1 MYKDEKTSKLAEMPI
16 PKLLT
21 EMSIP
26 AIIGMLVTAV
36 YNIVD
41 TIFVGRIG
49 TEAIG
54 AVTIAFPLFMVIS
67 AIGLAFGIGS
77 GSYISRLLGEDN
89 KEMANRVSSTSII
102 TTFIVGI
109 LFASFGLY
117 YLRPLLRMFG
127 AIDVIMPYA
136 VNYTAIIII
145 GSIFTMSNM
154 NMNNMVRAEGSAKMS
169 MIALSSGAVLNIIL
183 DPILIFYFNMG
194 ITGASTATVISQ
206 AVSTVMLISF
216 YNSERSVL
224 DFKFKNFKPTFSIY
238 AEIMKIGVPT
248 LIRQLLSSVAMTVLN
263 NMAAVYGAAAVA
275 SIGIINRVFS
285 FGFFVIAGF
294 TQGFQPVAGFNFGAR
309 KIERLKESI
318 KVTMQ
323 RTTIFGVTL
332 FIAFFFFNRE
342 VISLFS
348 GDPEVIDIAASGL
361 RLYALILPLLGFA
374 ITSNTLFQALG
385 HGIPATILSL
395 SRQGFFFIPAIYF
408 LSNNF
413 GLQGLFMA
421 QPTADGLTFILAGG
435 LFVYVYREIKELE
448 AEEKSRDL
456 KGQDWHKD
464 RNIKLKCSE
473 ESA

>member
-1 MYKDEKTSKLAEMPI
+1 MYKDEKTRKLAEMPI

-54 AVTIAFPLFMVIS
+54 AVTIAFPLFMIVS

-77 GSYISRLLGEDN
+77 ASFISRLLGEDN
-89 KEMANRVSSTSII
+89 KKMANQVSATSII
-102 TTFIVGI
+102 TTFIIGI
-109 LFASFGLY
+109 VFAAFGLY
-117 YLRPLLRMFG
+117 YLRPILRLFG
-127 AIDVIMPYA
+127 ATDAIMPYA

-169 MIALSSGAVLNIIL
+169 MVALSTGAILNIIL
-183 DPILIFYFNMG
+183 DPILIFTFNMG
-194 ITGASTATVISQ
+194 IAGASTATVIAQ
-206 AVSTVMLISF
+206 AVSTVMLIAF
-216 YNSERSVL
+216 YKSDHSVL
-224 DFKFKNFKPTFSIY
+224 DFKLREFKPSIAIY
-238 AEIMKIGVPT
+238 AEIMKIGIPT
-248 LIRQLLSSVAMTVLN
+248 LIRQLLSSVAMTLLN

-275 SIGIINRVFS
+275 SIGIINRVFA
-285 FGFFVIAGF
+285 FGFYVIAGF

-309 KIERLKESI
+309 QIGRLKDSI
-318 KVTMQ
+318 KITFK
-323 RTTIFGVTL
+323 RTTLFGITL
-332 FIAFFFFNRE
+332 FLVFFFFNKQ
-342 VISLFS
+342 VISFFS
-348 GDPEVIDIAASGL
+348 RDPEVIEIAASGL
-361 RLYALILPLLGFA
+361 KLYALILPLLGFG
-374 ITSNTLFQALG
+374 ITINTLFQALG

-395 SRQGFFFIPAIYF
+395 SRQGFFFIPAILL

-413 GLQGLFMA
+413 GLRGIFMA
-421 QPTADGLTFILAGG
+421 QPAADGLTFILTVG
-435 LFVYVYREIKELE
+435 LFIYVYREIKQLE
-448 AEEKSRDL
+448 AEEAADTDK
-456 KGQDWHKD
+456 
-464 RNIKLKCSE
+464 NIKLKNAQ